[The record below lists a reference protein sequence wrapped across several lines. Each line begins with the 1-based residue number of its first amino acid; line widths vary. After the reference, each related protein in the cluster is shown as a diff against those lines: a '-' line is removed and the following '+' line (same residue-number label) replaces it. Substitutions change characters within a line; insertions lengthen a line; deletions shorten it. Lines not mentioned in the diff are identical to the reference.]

1 MCGIVG
7 LYGPWDAS
15 AGDDLARMSASVA
28 HRGPDDRGVWTDP
41 DRGVGLGHRRLSI
54 VDVSEAGHQPMVSAD
69 GRWVL
74 VLNGEVYDHDDH
86 RRFLADRG
94 VAFRGHS
101 DTEVLLEL
109 IAALGLDGA
118 LARVEGMF
126 ALAVWDRHDR
136 VLSLARD
143 RVGEKPLYYGRV
155 RDRWAFASELSAW
168 RELTHAPSEPDPTAI
183 AAYLRLGFVPA
194 PLSILRAVRKLPAAT
209 IVRLDADGSHEECPF
224 WSLRQVAEGGL
235 ASQLDLPDTELVDL
249 AEDVLGASVR
259 RRLVA
264 DVPLGAFLSGG
275 LDSSTVVA
283 LAQAGSG
290 QRLRTFTVAVGGV
303 GDESSAAAAVAAHL
317 GTDHTTLPLPEV
329 DAVAMAD
336 MVPTLYDEPFADP
349 SAVPVALL
357 CQATRTQVTV
367 ALSGDG
373 ADELLAG
380 YNRYRLAGGGLGRA
394 LALPRSLRRGAASSL
409 RAVRPAAWDRL
420 GHLVPGGLPAL
431 GTKVHKVAGVLGASD
446 PLDAYHSLVVQW
458 DPQEVMARPVS
469 GAPRPAALDGGSPL
483 DSMLLADQ
491 LVTLPDNMLVKV
503 DRASMASGLEVRV
516 PFLDHRFVEFTWR
529 LPERAK
535 VRDGQGKWLVRQ
547 LLARHVPRELW
558 ERPKMGFDPPL
569 ADWLRGPLRP
579 WAQDLLAPDKL
590 RRQGVLRPEPIARA
604 LAEHV
609 AGTRNH
615 DYALWTVLMLVSW
628 LDQNKD

>member
-15 AGDDLARMSASVA
+15 VADDLARMSAAVA
-28 HRGPDDRGVWTDP
+28 HRGPDDRGAWSDP
-41 DRGVGLGHRRLSI
+41 ERGVALGHRRLSI
-54 VDVSEAGHQPMVSAD
+54 VDVTDAGHQPMVSAD

-86 RRFLADRG
+86 RRFLAGRG

-109 IAALGLDGA
+109 IAAVGLDAA

-126 ALAVWDRHDR
+126 ALAVWDRHDG

-143 RVGEKPLYYGRV
+143 RVGEKPLYVGRV
-155 RDRWAFASELSAW
+155 GGRWAFASELWAW
-168 RELTHAPSEPDPTAI
+168 RELTHGSAEPDPTAI

-194 PLSILRAVRKLPAAT
+194 PLSILRGVRKLPAAT
-209 IVRLDADGSHEECPF
+209 IARLDADGGHQEGRY
-224 WSLRQVAEGGL
+224 WSLRDVAEAGL
-235 ASQLDLPDTELVDL
+235 ASQLDLPDTDLVDL

-259 RRLVA
+259 RRRVA

-275 LDSSTVVA
+275 LDSSLVVA
-283 LAQAGSG
+283 LAQAGR
-290 QRLRTFTVAVGGV
+290 QDRLRTFTVAVGGV

-336 MVPTLYDEPFADP
+336 LVPRLYDEPFADP

-357 CQATRTQVTV
+357 CEATRTQVTV

-380 YNRYRLAGGGLGRA
+380 YNRYSLAGGGLARA
-394 LALPRSLRRGAASSL
+394 MALPRSLRRGAASAL

-420 GHLVPGGLPAL
+420 GHLLPGGLPAL

-469 GAPRPAALDGGSPL
+469 GLPRPAALAGGSPL